1 MLTFAPPPRR
11 QTDRGRAFL
20 ADHPL
25 TSIDIAGEPGC
36 LVAVR
41 LTSYRALPLSC
52 LEKISLSIDE
62 TPIDPSRIELVL
74 GEHAYTL
81 DQLPTLSRVWW
92 FILDVGH
99 LRVRLDKPLA
109 LTSHRVRGELVTVEP
124 YISNGRFHFTWTSE
138 RTLATVDATEMD
150 VAHHV

>member
-1 MLTFAPPPRR
+1 MPIFAPPPRC

-20 ADHPL
+20 SDHPL
-25 TSIDIAGEPGC
+25 TAIDIAGEPGC

-41 LTSYRALPLSC
+41 LTSYRSLPLSC
-52 LEKISLSIDE
+52 IERLSLWIDD
-62 TPIDPSRIELVL
+62 TSIDPSRIELVV

-81 DQLPTLSRVWW
+81 EQLPGLSRVWW

-99 LRVRLDKPLA
+99 LRVRLDKPLGPM
-109 LTSHRVRGELVTVEP
+109 SHKVRGELVTVEP

-138 RTLATVDATEMD
+138 RTLSTVDATEMD
-150 VAHHV
+150 VAHV